1 MSSSSQ
7 LEVSNNV
14 INVAST
20 DQLMTNLYCRATV
33 NLVIESAEENP
44 LSGPNKSLKNSL
56 RESFNKIRSDLGD
69 LIFCQL

>member
-1 MSSSSQ
+1 M
-7 LEVSNNV
+7 SNNV

-56 RESFNKIRSDLGD
+56 RESFNKIRSDPSD
-69 LIFCQL
+69 LIFLPTVSVS